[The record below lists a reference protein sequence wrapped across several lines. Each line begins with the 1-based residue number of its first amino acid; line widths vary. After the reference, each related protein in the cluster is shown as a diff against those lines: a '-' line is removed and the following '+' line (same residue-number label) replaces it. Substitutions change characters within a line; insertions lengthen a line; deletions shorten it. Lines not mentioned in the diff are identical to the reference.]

1 MNTERTTFPELGQ
14 DRIDEIEQNLFARI
28 AEERSAQ
35 RQSAHWQSAERA
47 RVRAVRR
54 GRFWMG
60 GAAAAALIAVAAVI
74 APQLTGGSRSAS
86 TTASVELPAMRA
98 EGGPAADLGMTDGKS
113 ASMSGSGAADGAA
126 GSGAQRQVA
135 TTASATVQVDDT
147 AAAAQAVG
155 AAAVAAGGYVE
166 SQSTGGASGT
176 PVEPMTDSRVVVAQT
191 PGAWVTV
198 RVPADRLSDA
208 VAGLSQYGTV
218 TSSQVD
224 RHDVTTETLDLQARV
239 SALEA
244 SVARLTELMGQST
257 STADLIS
264 AESALSQR
272 QSELESLRQQLSWT
286 QSQVQMSTLSV
297 SLVEPAPTVAANPA
311 GFGDGIGAGWNGLV
325 ATLNGLVVAIGFL
338 LPWVAVVLVAA
349 VVVWLV
355 RRMLRR
361 RTLRA
366 KAPVDD

>member
-1 MNTERTTFPELGQ
+1 MNTEHTLPELGQ
-14 DRIDEIEQNLFARI
+14 DRIDEIEHHLFARI
-28 AEERSAQ
+28 ADERASQ
-35 RQSAHWQSAERA
+35 WQSAERA

-54 GRFWMG
+54 GRIWMG
-60 GAAAAALIAVAAVI
+60 GAAAAALVAVAAVI
-74 APQLTGGSRSAS
+74 APQLTAVSGGAS
-86 TTASVELPAMRA
+86 TASVQLPAISA
-98 EGGPAADLGMTDGKS
+98 EGPTSPELGLTDGRS
-113 ASMSGSGAADGAA
+113 GSMSGGAATDSAA
-126 GSGAQRQVA
+126 GSGAERQVA

-176 PVEPMTDSRVVVAQT
+176 PVEPMTDGRAVVAQT

-208 VAGLSQYGTV
+208 IAGLSQYGTV
-218 TSSQVD
+218 TSSQID
-224 RHDVTTETLDLQARV
+224 RRDVTTETLDLQARV

-272 QSELESLRQQLSWT
+272 QSELESLRQQLAWT

-297 SLVEPAPTVAANPA
+297 SLVEPTPHVAANPA
-311 GFGDGIGAGWNGLV
+311 GFGDGIDAGWNGLV

-338 LPWVAVVLVAA
+338 LPWVAVVLVVGA
-349 VVVWLV
+349 VVWLV
-355 RRMLRR
+355 RRVVRR